1 MSRFTTASRYVLGL
15 LLVAAGT
22 LHFIAPGP
30 YLRIMPPYLPAPL
43 ALVYLSGLAEIR
55 LGLGLIFE
63 RTRRW
68 AAWGTVALLIAVFP
82 ANVYMAQANDSLFHL
97 PTWVVWARLPL
108 QLVLIAWA
116 WRHTKAD

>member
-1 MSRFTTASRYVLGL
+1 MSRFTTVSRYVLGL

-22 LHFIAPGP
+22 LHFITPGP

-43 ALVYLSGLAEIR
+43 ALVYLSGLVEIG